1 MAEYCWNLR
10 PLLMMENTHFIERMT
25 FLPCSFSAEKSTAQR
40 EEYES
45 VEKSGATTV

>member
-1 MAEYCWNLR
+1 
-10 PLLMMENTHFIERMT
+10 MMENTHFIERMT
-25 FLPCSFSAEKSTAQR
+25 FFTLFFFSGKSAAER